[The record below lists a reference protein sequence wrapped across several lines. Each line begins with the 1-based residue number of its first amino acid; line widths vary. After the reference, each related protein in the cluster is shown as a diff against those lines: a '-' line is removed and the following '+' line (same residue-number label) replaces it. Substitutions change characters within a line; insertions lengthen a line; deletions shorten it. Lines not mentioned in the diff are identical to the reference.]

1 VIQEGGSQR
10 PVQQPTV
17 QQRTVQQR
25 TDQQRTVQQRRG
37 EELRRHILFAAKDV
51 FLETGY
57 ERASMDTVAMRAET
71 SKRSLYAHFESK
83 DRLFLAVL
91 ELIRELYLGRL
102 KTPDAYAE
110 DPAEAVAL
118 FCGRFLQLMV
128 WEPQLR
134 TCRLSI
140 AEAER
145 LPGSSNAY
153 FDAIFVTTYH
163 RLGTYLVERYRLD
176 PARSAALAEDLLA
189 RTVLPRLLRTLLN
202 VEEVIKD
209 APDDAALAQDVDLA
223 AIRRLVSATLP
234 G

>member
-1 VIQEGGSQR
+1 MSAAGASPPRGR
-10 PVQQPTV
+10 
-17 QQRTVQQR
+17 
-25 TDQQRTVQQRRG
+25 QRRG
-37 EELRRHILFAAKDV
+37 EELRRHILLVAKDV

-57 ERASMDTVAMRAET
+57 ERASMDTVATRAGT

-83 DRLFLAVL
+83 DKLFLAVMDWV
-91 ELIRELYLGRL
+91 RELYLGRL

-128 WEPQLR
+128 WEPQVR

-145 LPGSSNAY
+145 LPGSSSAY
-153 FDAIFVTTYH
+153 FDAIFASTQE
-163 RLGTYLVERYRLD
+163 RLTGY
-176 PARSAALAEDLLA
+176 LAEHYALDAASLAQDLLA
-189 RTVLPRLLRTLLN
+189 RTVLPRLFRTLLN
-202 VEEVIKD
+202 IEDPSRDDPGEE
-209 APDDAALAQDVDLA
+209 ALPEAVDLP
-223 AIRRLVSATLP
+223 AIRRLVSAALREGQGTASSP

>member
-1 VIQEGGSQR
+1 MSQEGEPQR
-10 PVQQPTV
+10 
-17 QQRTVQQR
+17 RGE
-25 TDQQRTVQQRRG
+25 QRRG

-57 ERASMDTVAMRAET
+57 ERASMDTVAVRAGT

-83 DRLFLAVL
+83 DKLFLAVL
-91 ELIRELYLGRL
+91 DFIRELYLVKL

-110 DPAEAVAL
+110 EPAEAVTR

-128 WEPQLR
+128 WEPQVR
-134 TCRLSI
+134 TSRLSI

-153 FDAIFVTTYH
+153 FDAIFASTYE
-163 RLGTYLVERYRLD
+163 RLSVYLAEQYAMD
-176 PARSAALAEDLLA
+176 PADSAALAEDLLD

-209 APDDAALAQDVDLA
+209 APEDKTLAEDVDLN
-223 AIRRLVSATLP
+223 AIRRLVSAALP
-234 G
+234 D

>member
-1 VIQEGGSQR
+1 MSQDGEPR
-10 PVQQPTV
+10 SSSDSGHGE
-17 QQRTVQQR
+17 RR
-25 TDQQRTVQQRRG
+25 RGEQRRG
-37 EELRRHILFAAKDV
+37 EELRRHILFVAKDV

-57 ERASMDTVAMRAET
+57 ERASMDTVAVRAET

-83 DRLFLAVL
+83 DKLFLAVL
-91 ELIRELYLGRL
+91 DLISELYLRAL

-110 DPAEAVAL
+110 DPVAAVTL

-128 WEPQLR
+128 WEPQVR

-153 FDAIFVTTYH
+153 FDHIFASTYE
-163 RLGTYLVERYRLD
+163 RLSSY
-176 PARSAALAEDLLA
+176 LAEQYAMDHAHSMKLAGELLDRA
-189 RTVLPRLLRTLLN
+189 VLPRLLRTLLN
-202 VEEVIKD
+202 VEDVIKD
-209 APDDAALAQDVDLA
+209 KPEDADLAQDVDLG
-223 AIRRLVSATLP
+223 AIRLLVSAALP